1 MERILDQI
9 EDALTKYSSYRYIV
23 KESSSIVNL
32 FTSANVLTADGWH
45 AYRFDVFVS
54 GWLFKSYT
62 YRIAFR
68 KRLPPPRPGA
78 INIRVAAEDRYML
91 QFFVGLPA
99 KTEAEFDV
107 VSRKLEIDIGGTA
120 LEPQT
125 VPVETLEAGP
135 FEGPQDAAVKIH
147 CWNVDDAGNV
157 SETASEFE
165 GVLLDTFA
173 PPAPGQLGIRV
184 TGETPDI
191 VPPPVD
197 PPVEEPTPEEPVP
210 EEPVEDETVG

>member
-1 MERILDQI
+1 MPYKIMVR
-9 EDALTKYSSYRYIV
+9 
-23 KESSSIVNL
+23 ESSSIVNL
-32 FTSANVLTADGWH
+32 FTTANVLTADGWQ
-45 AYRFDVFVS
+45 AYRFDVRVS

-68 KRLPPPRPGA
+68 KRLLPPRPGA
-78 INIRVAAEDRYML
+78 LKIRVAAEDKYML
-91 QFFVGLPA
+91 QFFVALPA
-99 KTEAEFDV
+99 KTEEEFDV

-125 VPVETLEAGP
+125 VPVDTPEAGP
-135 FEGPQDAAVKIH
+135 FEGADGAVVKIK

-157 SETASEFE
+157 SETASDFE

-184 TGETPDI
+184 TGETADV

-197 PPVEEPTPEEPVP
+197 PPVEDPVP
-210 EEPVEDETVG
+210 EEPVV

>member
-68 KRLPPPRPGA
+68 KRLLPPQPGA
-78 INIRVAAEDRYML
+78 LKIRVAAEDKYML

-107 VSRKLEIDIGGTA
+107 VSRKLEIEIGGMA

-125 VPVETLEAGP
+125 VPADTAESGP
-135 FEGPQDAAVKIH
+135 FEGADGAAVKIR

-184 TGETPDI
+184 SCETPDI

-197 PPVEEPTPEEPVP
+197 PPVED
-210 EEPVEDETVG
+210 PVEDETVG